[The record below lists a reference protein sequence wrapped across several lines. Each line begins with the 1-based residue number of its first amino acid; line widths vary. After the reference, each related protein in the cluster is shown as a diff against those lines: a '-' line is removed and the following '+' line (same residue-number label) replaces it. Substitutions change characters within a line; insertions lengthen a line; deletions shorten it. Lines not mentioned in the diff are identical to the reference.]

1 MRSGSFSSS
10 SLKRLPFDSTP
21 KHPVKEATKR
31 RVTVSAACLLIL
43 VELLERK
50 ITLLNSSV
58 IYATGSM
65 DMPMGQFFFGSR
77 PNVNDFY
84 FES

>member
-1 MRSGSFSSS
+1 M
-10 SLKRLPFDSTP
+10 KRLPFDSTP
-21 KHPVKEATKR
+21 KHPVKEVTKR
-31 RVTVSAACLLIL
+31 RVTASAACLLIL

-50 ITLLNSSV
+50 ITLLNNSV

>member
-1 MRSGSFSSS
+1 M
-10 SLKRLPFDSTP
+10 
-21 KHPVKEATKR
+21 KEVTKR
-31 RVTVSAACLLIL
+31 RVTASAACLLIL

-50 ITLLNSSV
+50 ITLLNNSV

-77 PNVNDFY
+77 PDINDFY